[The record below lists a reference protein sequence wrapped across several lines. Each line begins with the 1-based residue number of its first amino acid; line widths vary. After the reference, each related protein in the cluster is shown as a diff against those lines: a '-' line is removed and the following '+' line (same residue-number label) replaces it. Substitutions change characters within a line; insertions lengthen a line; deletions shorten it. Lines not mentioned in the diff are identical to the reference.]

1 MSLKGLFASLEATQG
16 YRSLMRQLTEEE
28 APPRV
33 AVLPA
38 AGPFLLASL
47 WQRLE
52 RPMLVIAPR
61 PDDARRLHGELLT
74 YLGQDQALHYLP
86 EPEAIPFER
95 LVSDGLTNNQR
106 LAVLAATDP
115 RQPTPLMIV
124 SSVAGALRKTIPPDS
139 FREAGHTLII
149 GQRVRLGQLLSQWV
163 TLGYRREDGVEV
175 PGSFSLRGGIVD
187 VYSPQSSL
195 PARLELV
202 GDEIESIRL
211 FNPGT
216 QRSVESV
223 DSVTIMPCREALP
236 SLSSKDEVS
245 RLIAGMN
252 FSDCTTS
259 AQERIE
265 EELASLFS
273 GQGAEEHA
281 FYNGLLNQG
290 CLLDYLPRE
299 ALVVFSGADEVEA
312 CGRELTQRMTEL
324 RRTREARGELPVNFP
339 SPQFDWPDFLGKMA
353 GQRRLDL
360 QPGGGDDDTTIDFR
374 PPPLYYGRLEAF
386 AEQAATEQ
394 RQGARLVVVSRHA
407 RRVAEILTGAGVGA
421 AIHASLEDAPEAG
434 GVCLVSDFLQGGW
447 SLAPQG
453 EVTTL
458 ISDAELFGVS
468 KERPSRQRSVVKG
481 AAPASPLTPGQYVVH
496 VDHGIARFAGASQRE
511 ANGESQEYLVL
522 EYAEGDK
529 LLVPAGQLDR
539 VSPYLAPSDQEP
551 SLTRL
556 NTQEWARAKARAKA
570 STKEM
575 AQELLQMYAAR
586 QRAEGHSFPGDSA
599 WQRELEDSFPYE
611 ETEDQRRTI
620 DEVKTGMEGLQP
632 MDRLV
637 CGDVGYGKTEVA
649 LRAAFKAVEDGM
661 QVAILVPTTVLAQQ
675 HYATFTERLAPFPA
689 RVEVLSRFRSPKE
702 QEDVIE
708 RLKLGTVDIVIGTH
722 RLLQKDVSLKNL
734 GLVIVDEEQRFGV
747 AHKEQLKRLR
757 SEVDILTLSAT
768 PIPRTLYMSLSGIRD
783 MSTMETPPEERLP
796 IKTTVC
802 EYSDDVIQEAIQ
814 REMDRGG
821 QVFFLHNR
829 IHSIRQMADQI
840 QQLLPEATIAIGHG
854 RMQEGELEEV
864 MSKFAQGEMD
874 VLVCTSIIESGL
886 DIPNAN
892 TLIIDRADR
901 FGLSQLY
908 QLRGRVGRATQ
919 RAYAY
924 LLTPPRRRITEAAG
938 KRLAAVLEASE
949 LGSGFRIAM
958 RDLEIR
964 GAGNILGAEQSGNI
978 HAVGFELY
986 SQLLNQAVGEAQ
998 QESGSAPQGA
1008 NAPLLSQARVNLP
1021 LTAHIPEDYISHL
1034 PARLEVYQRLAR
1046 ADSPQEVEAIGDEMR
1061 DRFGPMPEPV
1071 ADLQY
1076 AAIVRALADKAGL
1089 TSVAWAESAIILRL
1103 EHSVGGAKPALEKA
1117 LGPLVKV
1124 GNNQLQL
1131 SHSRGVRPW
1140 RKQLTL
1146 TLERL
1151 LRFTA
1156 RMQTEGM
1163 EQEEQQEDPAE
1174 VAGAR

>member
-1 MSLKGLFASLEATQG
+1 MGLKGLFTALEETQA
-16 YRSLMRQLTEEE
+16 YRGLVERIENHGESPQVT
-28 APPRV
+28 
-33 AVLPA
+33 VLPA
-38 AGPFLLASL
+38 AVPLLLGAL
-47 WQRLE
+47 RQRLCV
-52 RPMLVIAPR
+52 PLLVIAPR
-61 PDDARRLHGELLT
+61 PDDARRLHGELIT
-74 YLGQDQALHYLP
+74 YWGQDESLHYLP

-106 LAVLAATDP
+106 LAALAAMDP
-115 RQPTPLMIV
+115 HHGSDFMVVTSAV
-124 SSVAGALRKTIPPDS
+124 GALRKTIPPQA
-139 FREAGHTLII
+139 FRGANHTLTV
-149 GQRVRLGQLLSQWV
+149 GQRVRLGHMLAQWV
-163 TLGYRREDGVEV
+163 ELGYRREDSVEV

-187 VYSPQSSL
+187 VYSPHATL

-211 FNPGT
+211 FNPSS
-216 QRSVESV
+216 QRSVEAV
-223 DSVTIMPCREALP
+223 ESVTIVPCREALP
-236 SLSSKDEVS
+236 SLASHDEVS
-245 RLIAGMN
+245 RLIAGLN
-252 FSDCTTS
+252 FSDCTATVKD
-259 AQERIE
+259 RIE
-265 EELASLFS
+265 EELASIFA
-273 GQGAEEHA
+273 GQGTEEHA
-281 FYNGLLNQG
+281 FYNGLLNHG
-290 CLLDYLPRE
+290 CLLDYLPAE
-299 ALVVFSGADEVEA
+299 ALVVLSGAEEVA
-312 CGRELTQRMTEL
+312 SCGHELTHRMWEL
-324 RRTREARGELPVNFP
+324 RHTREGRGELPTNFP
-339 SPQFDWPDFLGKMA
+339 APQFDWPDFDKRLAQM
-353 GQRRLDL
+353 QRLSV
-360 QPGGGDDDTTIDFR
+360 QMGGDDASVGFHT
-374 PPPLYYGRLEAF
+374 PPLYYGRLEQF
-386 AEQAATEQ
+386 AEQAASE
-394 RQGARLVVVSRHA
+394 ARNGDRVVVVSRHA
-407 RRVAEILTGAGVGA
+407 RRVAEILQEAGVGA
-421 AIHASLEDAPEAG
+421 SIHDNVDEAPAAG
-434 GVCLVSDFLQGGW
+434 SVSLVSDFLHSGWLLDSQG
-447 SLAPQG
+447 
-453 EVTTL
+453 VRTTV

-468 KERPSRQRSVVKG
+468 KERPSRRKSVVRG
-481 AAPASPLTPGQYVVH
+481 NAPVSQLTPGEYVVH
-496 VDHGIARFAGASQRE
+496 VDHGIGRFAGTEQRE
-511 ANGESQEYLVL
+511 ANGEHQEYLVL

-529 LLVPAGQLDR
+529 LLVPTGQLDR
-539 VSPYLAPSDQEP
+539 VSPYLAPSDQAP

-556 NTQEWARAKARAKA
+556 NTQEWARAKSRAKA
-570 STKEM
+570 STREM
-575 AQELLQMYAAR
+575 AQELLQLYASR
-586 QRAEGHSFPGDSA
+586 QVAQGHPFPVDSA

-661 QVAILVPTTVLAQQ
+661 QVAILVPTTILAQQ

-747 AHKEQLKRLR
+747 VHKEQLKRLR
-757 SEVDILTLSAT
+757 REVDILTLSAT
-768 PIPRTLYMSLSGIRD
+768 PIPRTLYLSLSGIRD

-814 REMDRGG
+814 RELDRGG
-821 QVFFLHNR
+821 QTFFLHNR
-829 IHSIRQMADQI
+829 IQSIQRVADHI
-840 QQLLPEATIAIGHG
+840 QQLVPQASIAIGHG
-854 RMQEGELEEV
+854 RMHENELEEV
-864 MSKFAQGEMD
+864 MSRFAQGEMD

-998 QESGSAPQGA
+998 QEVGVPDLDVSTSPILA
-1008 NAPLLSQARVNLP
+1008 QARVNLP
-1021 LTAHIPEDYISHL
+1021 LTAHIPEEYISHL

-1046 ADSPQEVEAIGDEMR
+1046 ADSQEQVEEIGTEMR
-1061 DRFGPMPEPV
+1061 DRFGPLPDPV

-1076 AAIVRALADKAGL
+1076 VSRVRVLADKAGL
-1089 TSVAWAESAIILRL
+1089 TSLTWGDANIVLRL
-1103 EHSVGGAKPALEKA
+1103 SHPVGGAKPALEKA
-1117 LGPLVKV
+1117 LGPLVRV

-1131 SHSRGVRPW
+1131 SHRRGSRPW
-1140 RKQLTL
+1140 QNQLVLTL
-1146 TLERL
+1146 QRL
-1151 LRFTA
+1151 LRFMTSL
-1156 RMQTEGM
+1156 QSEELEEG
-1163 EQEEQQEDPAE
+1163 QGVPAE
-1174 VAGAR
+1174 ATGAD

>member
-1 MSLKGLFASLEATQG
+1 MSLKGLFAPLGTTQAYRRLLEQITKDKESPRAAIPPAT
-16 YRSLMRQLTEEE
+16 
-28 APPRV
+28 AP
-33 AVLPA
+33 L
-38 AGPFLLASL
+38 LLASL
-47 WQRLE
+47 WKDVGV
-52 RPMLVIAPR
+52 PMLIIAPR
-61 PDDARRLHGELLT
+61 PDEARRLHGELLT
-74 YLGQDQALHYLP
+74 YLGQDEALHYLP

-106 LAVLAATDP
+106 LAALAAMDP
-115 RQPTPLMIV
+115 RNDSPFMVVT
-124 SSVAGALRKTIPPDS
+124 SVVAALRKTIPPKS
-139 FREAGHTLII
+139 FREASHTFSV
-149 GQRVRLGQLLSQWV
+149 GQRVRLSQMLTQWV
-163 TLGYRREDGVEV
+163 DIGYRRDDGVEV

-187 VYSPQSSL
+187 VYSPQANL
-195 PARLELV
+195 PARLEFV
-202 GDEIESIRL
+202 GDEIDSIRL
-211 FNPGT
+211 FNPST
-216 QRSVESV
+216 QRSVGHA
-223 DSVTIMPCREALP
+223 DSVTVMPCREALP
-236 SLSSKDEVS
+236 SLASHDEVS
-245 RLIAGMN
+245 RLIAAMN
-252 FSDCTTS
+252 FSDCTAS
-259 AQERIE
+259 VKDRID
-265 EELASLFS
+265 EELASIFA
-273 GQGAEEHA
+273 GQGVEEHA
-281 FYNGLLNQG
+281 FYNGLLNHA
-290 CLLDYLPRE
+290 CLLDYLPKNTLV
-299 ALVVFSGADEVEA
+299 ALSSAGQVASTGN
-312 CGRELTQRMTEL
+312 ELTHRMWEL
-324 RRTREARGELPVNFP
+324 RHARESRGELPANFP
-339 SPQFDWPDFLGKMA
+339 APQLDWPDFQK
-353 GQRRLDL
+353 RLADSQCLSL
-360 QPGGGDDDTTIDFR
+360 QLGGDDTTVAFHQ
-374 PPPLYYGRLEAF
+374 PPLYYGRLEHF
-386 AEQAATEQ
+386 AEQASSEAQ
-394 RQGARLVVVSRHA
+394 NGARVVVVSRHA
-407 RRVAEILTGAGVGA
+407 RRVAEILQDAGIPASIHDGLEEAPAVG
-421 AIHASLEDAPEAG
+421 S
-434 GVCLVSDFLQGGW
+434 VSLVSDFLQGGW
-447 SLAPQG
+447 TLETQG
-453 EVTTL
+453 VRTIVL
-458 ISDAELFGVS
+458 SDAELFGVS
-468 KERPSRQRSVVKG
+468 KERPSRRRSVVRG
-481 AAPASPLTPGQYVVH
+481 NAPASQLTPGEYVVH
-496 VDHGIARFAGASQRE
+496 IDHGIARFAGTQQRE
-511 ANGESQEYLVL
+511 ANGEQQEYLVL

-529 LLVPAGQLDR
+529 LLVPTGQLDR

-575 AQELLQMYAAR
+575 AQELLQLYASR
-586 QRAEGHSFPGDSA
+586 QVAQGHAFPGDSA

-620 DEVKTGMEGLQP
+620 DEVKSGMENPQP

-649 LRAAFKAVEDGM
+649 LRAAFKAVEDGT

-702 QEDVIE
+702 QDDVIE

-757 SEVDILTLSAT
+757 REVDILTLSAT

-796 IKTTVC
+796 VKTTVC

-814 REMDRGG
+814 RELDRGG
-821 QVFFLHNR
+821 QAFFLHNR
-829 IHSIRQMADQI
+829 INSIQRVADNI
-840 QQLLPEATIAIGHG
+840 KQLVPEATLGIGHG
-854 RMQEGELEEV
+854 RMHESELEEV
-864 MSKFAQGEMD
+864 MSRFAQGEMD

-998 QESGSAPQGA
+998 QEVGAPNVELPPSPA
-1008 NAPLLSQARVNLP
+1008 MAQARVNLP
-1021 LTAHIPEDYISHL
+1021 LTAHIPEEYISHL

-1046 ADSPQEVEAIGDEMR
+1046 ADSPEQVDEIGDEMR

-1071 ADLQY
+1071 ADLLY
-1076 AAIVRALADKAGL
+1076 VSRVRVLADQAKL
-1089 TSVAWAESAIILRL
+1089 LSVAWADANIILRL
-1103 EHSVGGAKPALEKA
+1103 SHPVGGAAPALAKA
-1117 LGPLVKV
+1117 LGPLVRV
-1124 GNNQLQL
+1124 GNNQLQM
-1131 SHSRGVRPW
+1131 SHRRGNRPW
-1140 RKQLTL
+1140 QDQLILTL
-1146 TLERL
+1146 RRL
-1151 LRFTA
+1151 LRFMA
-1156 RMQTEGM
+1156 QLQGEEDRG
-1163 EQEEQQEDPAE
+1163 EQE
-1174 VAGAR
+1174 VAAAAGND